1 MKSTVLKL
9 LGKPKR
15 NCILKHN
22 VNQIKV
28 PCTFGISRLCHDLGH
43 GPYSHLFDNEF
54 MPLARPSVKWSHEEA
69 SEMMLEYLI
78 DDNYI
83 DIDRQQI
90 NFIKDLIAGVPKS
103 TR

>member
-1 MKSTVLKL
+1 
-9 LGKPKR
+9 
-15 NCILKHN
+15 
-22 VNQIKV
+22 
-28 PCTFGISRLCHDLGH
+28 
-43 GPYSHLFDNEF
+43 